1 MHFTTP
7 PQRPFSTPSPA
18 RPRTLSPFRSPVA
31 LPSYHPNPTHESNA
45 PGCVSSHR
53 CRSGSSELVPTA
65 RSQRSRPDRTLL
77 KTVTPERGYTTTAS
91 DLLANR
97 WQLAILLP
105 PGMRQA
111 GCWTRPRLLVWGGA
125 PRRNRTGD
133 PILTMEPPGTA
144 VRTAVPPGHARPSGP
159 KLSVLLRRRYAL
171 TSAMC
176 WSSGRRRSGAG
187 GSAGPLPAGCGRR
200 ASWNTAAT
208 AGVALATTWLNSW
221 PRSWPG
227 RRTTRP

>member
-1 MHFTTP
+1 VDRAHQQICRRSHQRNEHQAPASAHPSTEHLHLTALRSTREVLSIRHP
-7 PQRPFSTPSPA
+7 PRSTGQTRRGPAVSSQPGLNVKMTQRLPWSAWVWSP
-18 RPRTLSPFRSPVA
+18 PP
-31 LPSYHPNPTHESNA
+31 ESNRR
-45 PGCVSSHR
+45 PHPYHGTTGNR
-53 CRSGSSELVPTA
+53 CAERRS
-65 RSQRSRPDRTLL
+65 
-77 KTVTPERGYTTTAS
+77 
-91 DLLANR
+91 
-97 WQLAILLP
+97 
-105 PGMRQA
+105 
-111 GCWTRPRLLVWGGA
+111 
-125 PRRNRTGD
+125 
-133 PILTMEPPGTA
+133 
-144 VRTAVPPGHARPSGP
+144 PGHARPSGP
-159 KLSVLLRRRYAL
+159 KLWVLLRRRYAL